1 MNAKELVLSVM
12 AFALLLTVFCIVALT
27 ASWTDK
33 GTDDQVGYQS
43 SGINESVPKSASTR
57 NPINHFSENGKE
69 PGPDAT
75 CSSRTDND
83 ADVLELAI
91 ACPNYRV
98 NYHRKDP
105 NDLGGPDA
113 REDSDSYKNDSEDAD
128 DIVE

>member
-12 AFALLLTVFCIVALT
+12 AFVLLLTVFCIVALT

-33 GTDDQVGYQS
+33 GADDQVGYLS

-69 PGPDAT
+69 PVPDAT

-83 ADVLELAI
+83 ADVLEMAI

-113 REDSDSYKNDSEDAD
+113 CKNDSEDAD